1 MVLTL
6 LTVITIIIIERYVNR
21 SDTKAIDK
29 KESEI
34 KEKKEGEEGF
44 FGKEDGF
51 KRASTARS
59 MTIKLKTLKT
69 QDLDV
74 QGESSQQFLQQM
86 YGMTTRGRI
95 SLMIRRQ
102 RLQSSKRQSTSCTF

>member
-1 MVLTL
+1 MASAKNIKTIFRGDMVLTL

-29 KESEI
+29 KESEL
-34 KEKKEGEEGF
+34 KEKNAGADGF

-86 YGMTTRGRI
+86 YGDDNEG
-95 SLMIRRQ
+95 
-102 RLQSSKRQSTSCTF
+102 KN